1 MKTWQTLGYL
11 GLLPFFICLMVGV
24 VIKGFESEAQKIFIF
39 YSAIILSFIS
49 GSLWT
54 VMDKSAK
61 AKQQIISNIFWLIA
75 FFSLLFS
82 QLIAVMVLS
91 IGYILIF
98 IYERYLI
105 TDIGRANEYIILR
118 FRLTTIVV
126 LLHFCA
132 VFLIIVV
139 D

>member
-61 AKQQIISNIFWLIA
+61 AKQQIISNIF
-75 FFSLLFS
+75 
-82 QLIAVMVLS
+82 
-91 IGYILIF
+91 
-98 IYERYLI
+98 
-105 TDIGRANEYIILR
+105 
-118 FRLTTIVV
+118 
-126 LLHFCA
+126 
-132 VFLIIVV
+132 
-139 D
+139 